1 MSRIQLLILWVLA
14 LGAGIYHFG
23 SKEKP
28 DQIKNA
34 NLKIGSS
41 IVNSD
46 LIETASGFKIKSGDD
61 EVTLKKVDE
70 HWLVEEKD
78 NFPATTDTISRVFNA
93 LREAKVAQ
101 SVIAS
106 PKYYD
111 KFQLDSELEGEQKPD
126 SITLKKG
133 EKETATIFL
142 GKTRQSTGGR
152 GGNAGRFVRLASD
165 DSGVY
170 VVQENFAFLSSDPDS
185 WIDKSLTPLE
195 EGVIKME
202 ITAPNDDNFNS
213 WTVSRKTV
221 QDDLLIENLTDKE
234 ETKTSETSSL
244 KNIFASATFSELI
257 SAEDF
262 QKRAN
267 TKASRQL
274 KATDSA
280 GSTFLITITPEKE
293 EEEGKEKKDE
303 KNKEDEK
310 DNSSDTPTPVDY
322 FVSISIENGPTKPEA
337 VGEDASVQEKA
348 VFAERVNNLSDLS
361 ESVNRMRKTYEGRY
375 FLVSEATIGSL
386 NKNRGELIQ
395 PKKEEKKPVSVAT
408 PPIRVPSPGD
418 KTVNTP
424 PLPGI
429 NTPPPSIAR
438 PKDTQNK
445 PKIEAVT
452 PPIQV
457 PPIPNKPKG
466 EETTP
471 EPVEPAESEKDSPAE

>member
-23 SKEKP
+23 SKDKP

-46 LIETASGFKIKSGDD
+46 LIETASGFTIKSGEDK
-61 EVTLKKVDE
+61 VTLEKVDE
-70 HWLVEEKD
+70 RWLVEEQD
-78 NFPATTDTISRVFNA
+78 NFPATTDTISRVFDA

-106 PKYYD
+106 SEYYD
-111 KFQLDSELEGEQKPD
+111 KFQLDSESEGDQKPD

-133 EKETATIFL
+133 DKETATIFL

-170 VVQENFAFLSSDPDS
+170 VVQENFGFLSSDPNN

-195 EGVIKME
+195 EGAIKIE
-202 ITAPNDDNFNS
+202 VTAPNDDSFNS

-221 QDDLLIENLTDKE
+221 QDDLLIENLSDKE

-293 EEEGKEKKDE
+293 KEDDKDKKDE
-303 KNKEDEK
+303 KKKENDK
-310 DNSSDTPTPVDY
+310 DKSSDTPTPVNY
-322 FVSISIENGPTKPEA
+322 FVSISIENGPSKPEP

-348 VFAERVNNLSDLS
+348 VYAERVNNLADLS
-361 ESVNRMRKTYEGRY
+361 ESVNRMRKTYEGRH

-408 PPIRVPSPGD
+408 PPIRVPTPGD
-418 KTVNTP
+418 KAVATP
-424 PLPGI
+424 TLPGVK
-429 NTPPPSIAR
+429 TPPPSIAR
-438 PKDTQNK
+438 PKESQDK

-457 PPIPNKPKG
+457 PPIPNQPKT
-466 EETTP
+466 EETAP
-471 EPVEPAESEKDSPAE
+471 ESVEETELEGKKAGQ

>member
-23 SKEKP
+23 SKDKP

-41 IVNSD
+41 LVNSD

-61 EVTLKKVDE
+61 EVTVEKIDNRWLLK
-70 HWLVEEKD
+70 EKD
-78 NFPATTDTISRVFNA
+78 NFPVTTSTISRVFDA

-101 SVIAS
+101 SVITS
-106 PKYYD
+106 SEYYD
-111 KFQLDSELEGEQKPD
+111 RFQLDGELEGDQRPD

-133 EKETATIFL
+133 DKETATILL

-152 GGNAGRFVRLASD
+152 GGNTGRFVRLASD

-170 VVQENFAFLSSDPDS
+170 VVQENFGFLSSDPDN

-202 ITAPNDDNFNS
+202 VTAPNDDSFNS

-244 KNIFASATFSELI
+244 KNIFASATFTELI

-267 TKASRQL
+267 TKASREL

-293 EEEGKEKKDE
+293 NENEKEKKDE
-303 KNKEDEK
+303 KQKENDK
-310 DNSSDTPTPVDY
+310 DKSSDTPAPVDY
-322 FVSISIENGPTKPEA
+322 FVSISIKNGPTKPEPL
-337 VGEDASVQEKA
+337 GEDASVQEKA
-348 VFAERVNNLSDLS
+348 VYAERVNNLADLS
-361 ESVNRMRKTYEGRY
+361 ESVNRMRKTYEGRH

-395 PKKEEKKPVSVAT
+395 AKKEEKKPVTVAT
-408 PPIRVPSPGD
+408 PPIPVPTPGD
-418 KTVNTP
+418 KALVTP
-424 PLPGI
+424 PLPGV

-438 PKDTQNK
+438 PKENQDK

-457 PPIPNKPKG
+457 PPIPNKPKV
-466 EETTP
+466 EDTAP
-471 EPVEPAESEKDSPAE
+471 ESIEKTELDGNKTAE